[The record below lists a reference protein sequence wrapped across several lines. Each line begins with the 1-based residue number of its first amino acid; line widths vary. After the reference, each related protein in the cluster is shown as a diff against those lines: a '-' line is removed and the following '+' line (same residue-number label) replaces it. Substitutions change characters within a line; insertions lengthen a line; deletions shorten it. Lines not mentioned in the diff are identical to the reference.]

1 MLLAP
6 SSFGVDHAVFA
17 ASLPPGTLEQIE
29 LPQGPMGVRM
39 LELPSRFRGTRVIR
53 GFRTILLV
61 LITLL
66 CAARGSASLIR
77 AVGVDSN
84 ICVDEGR
91 VLFLQAGGSLTAL
104 DLQTG
109 EVIKRITGVRM
120 RGVIVVWQ
128 DRIFIG
134 DKYADFTLVLDR
146 ATLEV
151 LQKIDGK
158 GMPFLLDGN
167 LLRMRTAKRLELV
180 DALTGATIW
189 GWVSPEATSLLAVSP
204 SHVLLGGGCSCDD
217 SDASRRAIR
226 LLSMDSL
233 ETVYTIDADS
243 VESSETSWLQED
255 RAAFLTTR
263 ESLVSDLSSIDDP
276 LMSPPSKFIF
286 RVLDASGRES
296 ESVARRTDA
305 GDDWDFQRRE
315 FVAGGYRFLPDGRFL
330 PEDAPVAAGW
340 PVVKLARNAWGI
352 QQTSALL
359 ETSATLTVAPVPII
373 PVINRDH
380 LSLLKYKS
388 HDADWRILL
397 PYSQEDDTLEQVAQ
411 AGDLL
416 LISSTEGYLECLD
429 RLTGASRWVY
439 AFPESGWLQWQ
450 EYSMPAALD
459 SVPDRLDRAAYAF
472 DKRWAE
478 KETPVSCVVVP
489 ASIAGT
495 SLDVEA
501 LRALRAREPVPYIRD
516 PAARNFARENLRKLL
531 PRAWA
536 AVFLPLVVM
545 AVYAFAV
552 RRWKGKHVATG
563 AAWVALICW
572 AGALAGLV
580 SITQISDPTA
590 IAAKGVVLM
599 LAVTVLLFSII
610 SIQRGRVLW
619 VALPVALVVGA
630 SAYFWRLLIER

>member
-1 MLLAP
+1 VNRCLA
-6 SSFGVDHAVFA
+6 V
-17 ASLPPGTLEQIE
+17 
-29 LPQGPMGVRM
+29 
-39 LELPSRFRGTRVIR
+39 
-53 GFRTILLV
+53 ILLI
-61 LITLL
+61 LASLL

-84 ICVDEGR
+84 LCVDEGR
-91 VLFLQAGGSLTAL
+91 VLFLQAGGSFTAL

-109 EVIKRITGVRM
+109 EVIKRITGDRM
-120 RGVIVVWQ
+120 RGAIVVWG

-134 DKYADFTLVLDR
+134 DEYADFTVVLDR

-167 LLRMRTAKRLELV
+167 LLRMRTARRLELV

-189 GWVSPEATSLLAVSP
+189 GWDAPEATSLLAVSP
-204 SHVLLGGGCSCDD
+204 THVLLGGSCSCEEHG
-217 SDASRRAIR
+217 SPGRYR
-226 LLSMDSL
+226 LVDLRTLD
-233 ETVYTIDADS
+233 TVYTLDADPAMGALS
-243 VESSETSWLQED
+243 AWIEGERVALLD
-255 RAAFLTTR
+255 Y
-263 ESLVSDLSSIDDP
+263 VSPAPNAVVAGGPYLFGIYG
-276 LMSPPSKFIF
+276 
-286 RVLDASGRES
+286 ASGGNTES
-296 ESVARRTDA
+296 FKPPASLPAVY
-305 GDDWDFQRRE
+305 DFYCRE

-330 PEDAPVAAGW
+330 PEDAPVAADW
-340 PVVKLARNAWGI
+340 PVMKLARNAWGI

-373 PVINRDH
+373 PVTNREH

-388 HDADWRILL
+388 HDAEWRVLL
-397 PYSQEDDTLEQVAQ
+397 PYSQRDDTLEQVAQ

-439 AFPESGWLQWQ
+439 AFPESGWLWWQ

-459 SVPDRLDRAAYAF
+459 SVPDRLDWAADAF

-495 SLDVEA
+495 SQDVEA

-552 RRWKGKHVATG
+552 RRWKWKHVVTG
-563 AAWVALICW
+563 AAWVALLCW
-572 AGALAGLV
+572 AGAMIGLL

-610 SIQRGRVLW
+610 AIQRGRVLW

-630 SAYFWRLLIER
+630 SAYSWRLLIKH